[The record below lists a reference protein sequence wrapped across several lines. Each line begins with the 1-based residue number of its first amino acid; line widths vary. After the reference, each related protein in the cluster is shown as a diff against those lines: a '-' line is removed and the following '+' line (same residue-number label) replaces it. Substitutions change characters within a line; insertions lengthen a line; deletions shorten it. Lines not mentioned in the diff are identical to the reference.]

1 MPDKESETKAK
12 EVVKEEPMV
21 DLDTSGPGAEIDLPE
36 EKTKEEKPE
45 IEVKNEKTTEDSTK
59 SDDAVEKSNEQLDV
73 RDSKDSEEPV
83 QEKKEEVKKEKELDE
98 YSEGVKRRI
107 AKLTKKMRE
116 AERQKDAAITYA
128 KKVQE
133 EQTFLKDRLT
143 KLDTGF
149 VSEMENRIN
158 SSLEAAQTKLRSARE
173 AGDIEAEVKAQKDIA
188 RLGYEEARLAEIKSK
203 QTIKGK
209 EDSGEVIKQ
218 PTITQQEQPLPPPDP
233 KAEEWASK
241 NTWFGTDNAMTYT
254 AFDLHKRLV
263 EEEGYDPKSEEYYSE
278 IDKRIRVAFPQ
289 KFGNNSTQE
298 TTKPVQNV
306 ASAKRSNRG
315 TGRKTVKLTSS
326 QVAIAKKLGV
336 PLEEYAKHLNVKE

>member
-45 IEVKNEKTTEDSTK
+45 IEVKNEKTTEDSPK
-59 SDDAVEKSNEQLDV
+59 SDDAVEKSDEQLDV

-98 YSEGVKRRI
+98 YSDGVKRRI

-203 QTIKGK
+203 QVVRGK

-233 KAEEWASK
+233 QAEEWASK

-263 EEEGYDPKSEEYYSE
+263 EEEGYDPKSGEYYSE

-289 KFGNNSTQE
+289 KFGNNSAQE

-315 TGRKTVKLTSS
+315 SGRKTVKLTSS

>member
-12 EVVKEEPMV
+12 EEVKEEPMV

-45 IEVKNEKTTEDSTK
+45 IEVKNEKTTEDSPK
-59 SDDAVEKSNEQLDV
+59 SDDAVEKSDEQLDV

-116 AERQKDAAITYA
+116 SYVNAI
-128 KKVQE
+128 KNKV
-133 EQTFLKDRLT
+133 
-143 KLDTGF
+143 
-149 VSEMENRIN
+149 
-158 SSLEAAQTKLRSARE
+158 SSGLEAAQAKLSAARE

>member
-12 EVVKEEPMV
+12 EVKEEPMV

-36 EKTKEEKPE
+36 EKTKEEKSE
-45 IEVKNEKTTEDSTK
+45 IEVKNEKTTEDSPK
-59 SDDAVEKSNEQLDV
+59 SDDAFEKSDEQLDV

-98 YSEGVKRRI
+98 YSDGVKRRI

-173 AGDIEAEVKAQKDIA
+173 AGDIESEVKAQKDIA

-203 QTIKGK
+203 QVVRGK

-233 KAEEWASK
+233 QAEEWASK

-263 EEEGYDPKSEEYYSE
+263 EEEGYDPKSGEYYSE

-289 KFGNNSTQE
+289 KFGNNSAQE

>member
-12 EVVKEEPMV
+12 EVKEEPMV

-36 EKTKEEKPE
+36 EKTKEEKTE
-45 IEVKNEKTTEDSTK
+45 IEVKNEKTTEDSPK
-59 SDDAVEKSNEQLDV
+59 SDDAVEKSDEQLDV

-98 YSEGVKRRI
+98 YSDGVKRRI

-116 AERQKDAAITYA
+116 AERQREAAITYA

-203 QTIKGK
+203 QVVRGK

-233 KAEEWASK
+233 QAEEWASK

-263 EEEGYDPKSEEYYSE
+263 EEEGYDPKSGEYYSE

-289 KFGNNSTQE
+289 KFGNNSAQE

>member
-1 MPDKESETKAK
+1 MPDEIKKSEQEEVKKEN
-12 EVVKEEPMV
+12 MV
-21 DLDTSGPGAEIDLPE
+21 ELDTSGPGAEIDLPE
-36 EKTKEEKPE
+36 EKSKEE
-45 IEVKNEKTTEDSTK
+45 IEVKDEKTIEDSSK
-59 SDDAVEKSNEQLDV
+59 SDDTVEKSDEQLDI

-98 YSEGVKRRI
+98 YSDGVKRRI

-116 AERQKDAAITYA
+116 AERQREAALTYA
-128 KKVQE
+128 KKVQD

-158 SSLEAAQTKLRSARE
+158 SSVEAAETKLRSARE

-203 QTIKGK
+203 QATEKEGK
-209 EDSGEVIKQ
+209 EKTTNQQAI
-218 PTITQQEQPLPPPDP
+218 QQEQPVPTPDP
-233 KAEEWASK
+233 KAEDWASK
-241 NTWFGTDNAMTYT
+241 NAWFGTDNAMTYT

-278 IDKRIRVAFPQ
+278 INKRIRLEFPH
-289 KFGNNSTQE
+289 KFGNTNSQE
-298 TTKPVQNV
+298 TIKPVQNV
-306 ASAKRSNRG
+306 ASAKRSSR
-315 TGRKTVKLTSS
+315 TSGRKTVKLTSS

-336 PLEEYAKHLNVKE
+336 PLEEYAKHINVKEL

>member
-1 MPDKESETKAK
+1 MPD
-12 EVVKEEPMV
+12 VEEKTV
-21 DLDTSGPGAEIDLPE
+21 DIDTTGPGAEVDIE
-36 EKTKEEKPE
+36 EKKEIENETIQDTTKPDDSPEKP
-45 IEVKNEKTTEDSTK
+45 S
-59 SDDAVEKSNEQLDV
+59 EQLDV

-98 YSEGVKRRI
+98 YSDGVKRRI

-173 AGDIEAEVKAQKDIA
+173 AGDIESEVKAQKDIA

-233 KAEEWASK
+233 QAEEWASK

-263 EEEGYDPKSEEYYSE
+263 EEEGYDPKSGEYYSE

-289 KFGNNSTQE
+289 KFGNNSAQE

>member
-45 IEVKNEKTTEDSTK
+45 IEVKNEKTTEDSPK
-59 SDDAVEKSNEQLDV
+59 SDDAVEKSDEQLDV

-116 AERQKDAAITYA
+116 AERQREAAITYA

-173 AGDIEAEVKAQKDIA
+173 AGDIESEVKAQKDIA

-203 QTIKGK
+203 QVVRGK

-233 KAEEWASK
+233 QAEEWASK

-263 EEEGYDPKSEEYYSE
+263 EEEGYDPKSGEYYSE

-289 KFGNNSTQE
+289 KFGNNSAQE

-315 TGRKTVKLTSS
+315 SGRKTVKLTSS